1 MLSIKPRFALAMVI
15 VSGFTLAVAGC
26 AHQLAPQGH
35 YQATP
40 VVADGIPDD
49 WSLPLRFSNASYTFQ
64 YNVTNDKKN
73 IYVCVLSRDETTMLR
88 MLRAGMTIYFDPKG
102 DKSKD
107 ISLHYPLRKQP
118 DPANFRN
125 RNGEPLTNTGNPIN
139 NTGNPAANSGA
150 PLTNTS
156 NNIWK
161 EELLGQSD
169 YFGTTGF
176 AGIENG
182 QFGVNDSLNKS
193 PIRVAMKLNRQ
204 DSMLVYEAIIPI
216 RNILNN
222 DLSGRSPKKA
232 FSVGVVL
239 NAFAVV
245 PGNNDAPPRSYGG
258 GRGLGLGVR
267 GMGGGGGGGRRYA
280 SDRTPPVKED
290 VSWYQFRLVNQ

>member
-1 MLSIKPRFALAMVI
+1 MLSIKSRITRAMVI
-15 VSGFTLAVAGC
+15 LSGFTLALAGC
-26 AHQLAPQGH
+26 AHKLAPQGH
-35 YQATP
+35 YQTTP

-49 WSLPLRFSNASYTFQ
+49 WSLPLRFSNANYTFQ
-64 YNVTNDKKN
+64 YNVTNDNKN
-73 IYVCVLSRDETTMLR
+73 IYVCILSRDETTMLR

-125 RNGEPLTNTGNPIN
+125 RNGEPLTNTGNPTTSTSN
-139 NTGNPAANSGA
+139 

-156 NNIWK
+156 NNAWK

-169 YFGTTGF
+169 YYGTTGF

-182 QFGVNDSLNKS
+182 QFGLNDSASKS
-193 PIRVAMKLNRQ
+193 PIRVAMKLNHQ

-222 DLSGRSPKKA
+222 DLTSRSPKKP
-232 FSVGVVL
+232 FSVGVLL
-239 NAFAVV
+239 NTLSVV
-245 PGNNDAPPRSYGG
+245 PGASDAPPRSYGG

-267 GMGGGGGGGRRYA
+267 GMGGGGGGHRSA
-280 SDRTPPVKED
+280 SDRTPAVKEE
-290 VSWYQFRLVNQ
+290 VNWYQFRLVNQ